1 VARAEQHGISLR
13 QGALRGGR
21 PLPYAAMVAAVLGS
35 AGVITDSGGLQKEA
49 YLLER
54 PCTTLRTETE
64 WVETLVDGW
73 NHLVPDPAA
82 LGRATWVEIAGRP
95 APSAAQ
101 SQPYGEGKAAERAVG
116 ALVKG

>member
-1 VARAEQHGISLR
+1 MR
-13 QGALRGGR
+13 QGALQAGR

-35 AGVITDSGGLQKEA
+35 AGVVTDSGGLQKEA

-82 LGRATWVEIAGRP
+82 LGRPAWVEIAGRA
-95 APSAAQ
+95 APSAPQ